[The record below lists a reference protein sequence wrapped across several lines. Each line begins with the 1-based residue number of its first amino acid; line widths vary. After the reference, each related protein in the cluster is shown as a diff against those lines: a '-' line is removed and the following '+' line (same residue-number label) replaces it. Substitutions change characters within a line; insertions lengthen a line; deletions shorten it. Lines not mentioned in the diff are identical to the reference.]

1 MIEILKTRHSKELLC
16 ELSSLCFNKLVYKE
30 LGYPI
35 FSDNNHNW
43 FLAYKNG
50 KLIGFCA
57 AIELKNKVKFC
68 HDYIEFNE
76 RKKGYYKILFSE
88 RFNIYKHK
96 NIEAVCT
103 NKSIKT
109 FKNFGFIETKKTKNY
124 TFVKFN

>member
-1 MIEILKTRHSKELLC
+1 MIEIVKIQHSKELLC

-35 FSDNNHNW
+35 FSDVNHKW
-43 FLAYKNG
+43 FLAYKNE

-68 HDYIEFNE
+68 HDYIELNE
-76 RKKGYYKILFSE
+76 REKGYYKILFSE
-88 RFNIYKHK
+88 RFNNYKGK

-103 NKSIKT
+103 HKSINT
-109 FKNFGFIETKKTKNY
+109 FKNFGFTETKKTKNY
-124 TFVKFN
+124 TFVKIN